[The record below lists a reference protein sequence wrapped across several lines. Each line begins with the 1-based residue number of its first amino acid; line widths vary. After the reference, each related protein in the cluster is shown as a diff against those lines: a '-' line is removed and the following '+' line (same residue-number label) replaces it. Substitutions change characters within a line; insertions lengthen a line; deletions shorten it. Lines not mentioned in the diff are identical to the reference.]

1 MQVEKV
7 FYITSINEM
16 SEGLFGQVLLRM
28 MNNLPIIEQ
37 MKIDPSFILWDV
49 ETERYGKIFPN
60 ILEYKSNIS
69 CNMNLQ
75 NTNVTYIKIP
85 PSPYTL
91 GDNFYELNK
100 LFFKYFK
107 IPNKIVDLASEMNLD
122 DYLGIH
128 FRGTDKT
135 DDSIMNTKIT
145 MDVFISIIKEYIDV
159 NKINNIFVCTDEK
172 EFVDKLKLNLSNNN
186 INFKFSRNFDLLDQK
201 SLTWY
206 ENIDKYN
213 NGPCAMIDMICLSKC
228 KSVLKNSSA
237 LSSFAKLI
245 NPTLEIYR
253 VNSCKMFNPT
263 TPYFPDAFIPLLNA
277 NINFTDKTNNIL
289 NDLQKDD
296 WTNNSKLKEFFSNY
310 TYKLQPNLINNVLD
324 IFP

>member
-1 MQVEKV
+1 
-7 FYITSINEM
+7 M

-37 MKIDPSFILWDV
+37 MKIDPQFILWDV

-69 CNMNLQ
+69 CNTNLQ

-85 PSPYTL
+85 PSPYSL
-91 GDNFYELNK
+91 GDNFHELNK

-107 IPNKIVDLASEMNLD
+107 IPNKIIDLASEMNLD
-122 DYLGIH
+122 NYFGIH

-135 DDSIMNTKIT
+135 DASLMSTKIT

-172 EFVDKLKLNLSNNN
+172 EFVDKLKLNLSNYN

-201 SLTWY
+201 TLTWY
-206 ENIDKYN
+206 ENTDRY
-213 NGPCAMIDMICLSKC
+213 DM
-228 KSVLKNSSA
+228 
-237 LSSFAKLI
+237 
-245 NPTLEIYR
+245 
-253 VNSCKMFNPT
+253 
-263 TPYFPDAFIPLLNA
+263 FI
-277 NINFTDKTNNIL
+277 
-289 NDLQKDD
+289 
-296 WTNNSKLKEFFSNY
+296 
-310 TYKLQPNLINNVLD
+310 
-324 IFP
+324 